1 MMNKKQSS
9 MKEEHKIL
17 NLDDFIGIVKKL
29 KDSFSGSSDITK
41 EDLDKIRNDLN
52 IMKES
57 IEKSM
62 DNKDNSK
69 NK

>member
-1 MMNKKQSS
+1 MNKKQSS